1 MMQQLEAWTSVH
13 MDSLHSGT
21 VDKILLPE
29 SFMHRQFGAGSNWAK
44 GHYTEDTKIMDSV
57 LDMVCKCKDFENSD
71 FFQGSY
77 TRCPV
82 PLYY

>member
-1 MMQQLEAWTSVH
+1 
-13 MDSLHSGT
+13 
-21 VDKILLPE
+21 
-29 SFMHRQFGAGSNWAK
+29 
-44 GHYTEDTKIMDSV
+44 MDSV
-57 LDMVCKCKDFENSD
+57 LGMVCKCKDLENSD